1 MAVGGDA
8 PTTKNINPYRLA
20 TEAEY
25 HLFRPEWVGKND
37 DWVTADGGDQC
48 AANDVNSQV
57 RSQMYPLIKLFIRA
71 RGVVTLLH
79 FHFSFLYYFI

>member
-8 PTTKNINPYRLA
+8 PTKNINPYRLA

-48 AANDVNSQV
+48 AANDVNAQVRRV
-57 RSQMYPLIKLFIRA
+57 RSQTHNSFTWLLL
-71 RGVVTLLH
+71 RGGEYI
-79 FHFSFLYYFI
+79 FSIYSTY